1 MHPHIPRPR
10 RKATRTCT
18 DTASVVRT
26 VHGEFM
32 WPFTARVSKNRTD
45 RTDRCRCNLPP
56 PKGRPQADLCST
68 VKRPTPGLRA
78 LPPMTAQ
85 IATVLGPALD
95 EPGALQQPS
104 TVHVS
109 EGSWSCQN
117 APQEVGRDS
126 QSGGVSGGDR
136 GDQWLD
142 ANNVH
147 DPCQIVGQ
155 DGKCHLCGHFW

>member
-1 MHPHIPRPR
+1 M
-10 RKATRTCT
+10 
-18 DTASVVRT
+18 
-26 VHGEFM
+26 
-32 WPFTARVSKNRTD
+32 VSSCGLLQPVSMKNRTD

-85 IATVLGPALD
+85 IATALGPALD

-109 EGSWSCQN
+109 EGSQPPTSPPGRLCQLRPV
-117 APQEVGRDS
+117 ADLP
-126 QSGGVSGGDR
+126 
-136 GDQWLD
+136 
-142 ANNVH
+142 
-147 DPCQIVGQ
+147 P
-155 DGKCHLCGHFW
+155 